1 MLARRSKLNH
11 PLGAVIELP
20 KLVPA
25 FSSKGFPL
33 FKEKGRNKP
42 YSEVAPVLEGI
53 GPLIYDSILI
63 SAYDLHHGLLR
74 RPQRFYKGKELVFID
89 SGGYELSPEWDSTE
103 PKQDP
108 YNPMQEQKKKDV
120 FSLADYQKVLNKLS
134 KNLPFVIANFDW
146 KTRYKPVEEQI
157 IEAQKLFN
165 NYESYLHNFLLK
177 PGGKKYLDI
186 NDVIPHVGKLRA
198 FDMIG
203 FTEKELGKNII
214 NRLKFIAQIRAAMD
228 REEVKIPIHIWGGL
242 DPTLT
247 PLYFFAGAEI
257 FDGISWLRYAYYDG
271 MAIYRDAYNVL
282 ELGIETPLDHARILV
297 LNQNVNFLQ
306 QLTTSLQA
314 FVDKKGRNFDMFK
327 INKNDKRAK
336 VFERAYRTLCTKIPE
351 LKGGV

>member
-1 MLARRSKLNH
+1 MLARRSKLSH

-25 FSSKGFPL
+25 FSSKGFPI
-33 FKEKGRNKP
+33 FKETGRKKP

-53 GPLIYDSILI
+53 GPFIDDSILI

-74 RPQRFYKGKELVFID
+74 RPQRFYKGKKLVFID

-103 PKQDP
+103 PKQNP
-108 YNPMQEQKKKDV
+108 YSPLQEQNKKDV
-120 FSLADYQKVLNKLS
+120 FSLADYQKVLNKLP

-146 KTRYKPVEEQI
+146 KTRKKPIEEQI

-165 NYESYLHNFLLK
+165 QYEGYLHNFLLK
-177 PGGKKYLDI
+177 PGSKKYLNI
-186 NDVIPHVGKLRA
+186 NDLIPHVGKLRA
-198 FDMIG
+198 FDIIG

-214 NRLKFIAQIRAAMD
+214 DRLKFIAQIKIIMD

-242 DPTLT
+242 DPILT

-271 MAIYRDAYNVL
+271 IAIYRDAYNVL
-282 ELGIETPLDHARILV
+282 ELGIETSLDQARTLI

-306 QLTTSLQA
+306 QLTTTLQT
-314 FVDKKGRNFDMFK
+314 FVDKKGKSFDMFK
-327 INKNDKRAK
+327 LNKNDKRAK
-336 VFERAYRTLCTKIPE
+336 IFEKAYQTFCTKIPE
-351 LKGGV
+351 LKGGA